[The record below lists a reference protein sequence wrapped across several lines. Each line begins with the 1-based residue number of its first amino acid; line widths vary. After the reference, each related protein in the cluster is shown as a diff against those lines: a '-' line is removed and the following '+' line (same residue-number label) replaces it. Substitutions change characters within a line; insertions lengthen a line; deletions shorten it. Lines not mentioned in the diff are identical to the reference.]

1 MARKN
6 DILSIYTKEVEQ
18 IKADGLF
25 KGEAPFVSPQGAK
38 VVMEDG
44 RELLNMCANN
54 YLGLG
59 DNQRLIDAAKKTYDE
74 KGYGVASV
82 RFICGTQDIH
92 KKLEKKISGFLGT
105 DDTILYSSCFDANG
119 GLFETILTAEDA
131 VISDELNHASI
142 IDGVR
147 LCKAKRYRYKNNNME
162 DLEAQLQALV
172 QAEQAA
178 AYYGMTLSDIT
189 ITPGLVDILYLG
201 VKLGI
206 YPPLIFLGIGTM
218 TDFEPLIARPSSLLL
233 GAAAQL
239 GIFFTFVGAK
249 ILGFTNQEAASIG
262 IIGGADGPT
271 AIYVTT
277 KLAPHLLGSIAV
289 AAYCY
294 MALVPVIQPP
304 IMKALTTEKER
315 QIVMTAPRRVSKTEK
330 ILFPIIVTIIVA
342 LTLPDAAILVG
353 CLMMGNLM
361 KESGVV
367 ERITKTAGNELMNI
381 ITIFLGFSVGCTT
394 NAATF
399 LNIQTV
405 EIIVLGIVAFGVGT
419 AGGVLLGKVMCV
431 VTHGKINPLIGS
443 AGVSAVPMAAR
454 VSQKVGQEY
463 NPRNYLLMHAMGPN
477 VAGVIGSAVAAGI
490 LINMFG

>member
-1 MARKN
+1 MGAIFTNIAEIFAKSGWAQIFFTEGGWKYAVMLAVACVLLYLAIVKQFEPLLLLPIGFGMLMTN
-6 DILSIYTKEVEQ
+6 LPLDGIFHMDIFINETNH
-18 IKADGLF
+18 INW
-25 KGEAPFVSPQGAK
+25 
-38 VVMEDG
+38 
-44 RELLNMCANN
+44 ELL
-54 YLGLG
+54 G
-59 DNQRLIDAAKKTYDE
+59 
-74 KGYGVASV
+74 S
-82 RFICGTQDIH
+82 
-92 KKLEKKISGFLGT
+92 SG
-105 DDTILYSSCFDANG
+105 
-119 GLFETILTAEDA
+119 
-131 VISDELNHASI
+131 
-142 IDGVR
+142 
-147 LCKAKRYRYKNNNME
+147 
-162 DLEAQLQALV
+162 
-172 QAEQAA
+172 
-178 AYYGMTLSDIT
+178 GM
-189 ITPGLVDILYLG
+189 VDYIYLG

-249 ILGFTNQEAASIG
+249 ILGFTNQEASSIG

-315 QIVMTAPRRVSKTEK
+315 QVVMTAPRRVSKTEK

-405 EIIVLGIVAFGVGT
+405 EVIVLGIVAFGVGT
-419 AGGVLLGKVMCV
+419 AGGVILGKIMCV

-490 LINMFG
+490 LINMFGEIGRASCRERV